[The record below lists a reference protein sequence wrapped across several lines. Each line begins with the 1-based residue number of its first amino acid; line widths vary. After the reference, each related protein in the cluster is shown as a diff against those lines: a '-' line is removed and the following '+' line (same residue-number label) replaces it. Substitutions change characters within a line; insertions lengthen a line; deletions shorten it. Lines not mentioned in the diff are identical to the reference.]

1 MARDEI
7 ARKVELG
14 WLAAFYG
21 GLLTDKE
28 REALRLYCDE
38 DMSLAEIAQSTAVSR
53 QGVHETIARAEGKLA
68 AMEDKLRLAERFRRM
83 EEGLLRCREA
93 LRAGRAE
100 EAETTLDALIRLEQE
115 ENNGL

>member
-21 GLLTDKE
+21 GLLTEKE
-28 REALRLYCDE
+28 REALRLHCDE
-38 DMSLAEIAQSTAVSR
+38 DMSLGEIAQATGVSR

-68 AMEDKLRLAERFRRM
+68 GMEDKLRLAERFRRM

-93 LRAGRAE
+93 LRGGHTD
-100 EAETTLDALIRLEQE
+100 EAETMLDQLIRMEQE
-115 ENNGL
+115 EANGL